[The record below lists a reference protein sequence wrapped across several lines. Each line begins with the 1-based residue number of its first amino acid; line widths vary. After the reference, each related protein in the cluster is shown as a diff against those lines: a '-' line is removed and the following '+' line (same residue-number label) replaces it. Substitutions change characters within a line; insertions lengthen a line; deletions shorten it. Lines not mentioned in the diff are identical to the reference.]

1 MGIIQSIEA
10 NCKNCYNCIRHCPVK
25 AIKFQNEQATVL
37 EDECILCGSCYLVCP
52 QKAKKIESDVDL
64 IKGYIEGKQKVYAS
78 LAPSYVS
85 AFPKASFAQI
95 SSALKK
101 LGFASVEETAIGAAQ
116 VSAQYAKLMRE
127 GGMKN
132 IISTCCPTA
141 VLLVEKYYPD
151 LIGYLAPVVSPAIA
165 HARMMKNV
173 YGPRIKTVFI
183 GPCIS
188 KKHEASKSSDINAT
202 LLFDELRDW
211 LDEAGIACDETD
223 SHPAEMRAVINRLYP
238 VPGGIIRTILNADRK
253 AYKCVSVD
261 GLDKCMEVLES
272 LRDQRL
278 SGFFIEMSACSGSCI
293 GGPALHDFDMPKL
306 AANNMILH
314 RAKTR
319 TTTKPPVSE
328 NFAVDMRAEYDDN
341 RITKKIPDEATIK
354 AILASIG
361 KTSEDKMYNC
371 GACGYATCRDK
382 AIAVFQ
388 GKADVKM
395 CVPYMRERAES
406 MSNVIIDHTP
416 NAIFL
421 LNKEFQ
427 ILEYNASAAHMF
439 RLNDMSYLNM
449 PIYMLLDKSD
459 FEKVSESKTD
469 VLDHKVRIDRLDLSI
484 EQSILHIEDNDTY
497 LVIVKDIT
505 GEEKQKEKLAL
516 MRTETMEA
524 AQKVIDKQMRVAQEI
539 ASLLGETTGETKAV
553 LTKLKKSI
561 VQGDLE

>member
-1 MGIIQSIEA
+1 
-10 NCKNCYNCIRHCPVK
+10 
-25 AIKFQNEQATVL
+25 
-37 EDECILCGSCYLVCP
+37 
-52 QKAKKIESDVDL
+52 
-64 IKGYIEGKQKVYAS
+64 
-78 LAPSYVS
+78 
-85 AFPKASFAQI
+85 
-95 SSALKK
+95 
-101 LGFASVEETAIGAAQ
+101 
-116 VSAQYAKLMRE
+116 
-127 GGMKN
+127 
-132 IISTCCPTA
+132 
-141 VLLVEKYYPD
+141 
-151 LIGYLAPVVSPAIA
+151 
-165 HARMMKNV
+165 
-173 YGPRIKTVFI
+173 
-183 GPCIS
+183 
-188 KKHEASKSSDINAT
+188 
-202 LLFDELRDW
+202 
-211 LDEAGIACDETD
+211 
-223 SHPAEMRAVINRLYP
+223 
-238 VPGGIIRTILNADRK
+238 
-253 AYKCVSVD
+253 
-261 GLDKCMEVLES
+261 
-272 LRDQRL
+272 
-278 SGFFIEMSACSGSCI
+278 
-293 GGPALHDFDMPKL
+293 MPKL